1 MLSPEPEA
9 DMRRREFL
17 GVLSSA
23 AIAWP
28 LAARAQQSAMP
39 LIGLMGSGSAAAQ
52 SHLTAAFLQRLRE
65 LGWTEGRNLRIEY
78 RWGEGR
84 NERFAEIAA
93 EFVRLKVDLILTHNT
108 PPTLAAKQATSVIP
122 IVFATAGDPVG
133 TGIVVS
139 LARPGGNITGLSGQA
154 ADTAGKRVELLRELI
169 PDLRRLSILSD
180 DSPLIALEA
189 NEVQGAARAFALETA
204 TFEIR
209 RAEDIAAAFEALQGR
224 AQALYV
230 PASPI
235 FFVNRIRINIFALTA
250 RLPTMYTVREPVEIG
265 GLISYGPS
273 WPNMWSRAADVVD
286 KVLRGAKP
294 ADIPVEQ
301 PTKFDFVVNLTTA
314 KALGLTVP
322 PSLLARADEVIE

>member
-139 LARPGGNITGLSGQA
+139 LARPGGN
-154 ADTAGKRVELLRELI
+154 
-169 PDLRRLSILSD
+169 
-180 DSPLIALEA
+180 
-189 NEVQGAARAFALETA
+189 
-204 TFEIR
+204 
-209 RAEDIAAAFEALQGR
+209 
-224 AQALYV
+224 
-230 PASPI
+230 
-235 FFVNRIRINIFALTA
+235 
-250 RLPTMYTVREPVEIG
+250 
-265 GLISYGPS
+265 
-273 WPNMWSRAADVVD
+273 
-286 KVLRGAKP
+286 
-294 ADIPVEQ
+294 
-301 PTKFDFVVNLTTA
+301 LTTA